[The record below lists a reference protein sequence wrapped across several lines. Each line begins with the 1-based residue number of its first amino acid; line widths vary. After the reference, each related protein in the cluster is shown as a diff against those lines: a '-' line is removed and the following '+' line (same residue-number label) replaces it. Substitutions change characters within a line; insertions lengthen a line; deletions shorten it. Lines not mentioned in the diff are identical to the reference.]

1 MLCNGTHTLA
11 MASDL
16 SNHLWQEPETCA
28 QELQE
33 LALAL
38 ESEVAP
44 AAALEVSRS
53 LDTVR
58 RSPDFSPSQRAAVIT
73 HVAGLGWAL
82 VMKARKEKGG
92 VTASP
97 NLKDAAATSGAPKVD
112 TATSAVETRQRD
124 EDARGA
130 AKGGDA
136 GGRQLAAKGRGVH
149 HRQGDKLAGADA
161 GKRVVSVVAGGGRR
175 GPSAGA
181 DRPAA
186 GNPLRPGARAGR
198 SGGPAAWGPAL
209 ALPNEVTLRVLHL
222 TWSGQLWMARKRLL
236 FLRCGGQVGR
246 RGRRS

>member
-1 MLCNGTHTLA
+1 
-11 MASDL
+11 MAIY
-16 SNHLWQEPETCA
+16 HPGPA
-28 QELQE
+28 E
-33 LALAL
+33 LAEGWTPEHEDLLEELAVAL
-38 ESEVAP
+38 ETEVAP
-44 AAALEVSRS
+44 EAALEMAMELEMIRE
-53 LDTVR
+53 L
-58 RSPDFSPSQRAAVIT
+58 PPSQRAAAKFRMGEHFFAFVT
-73 HVAGLGWAL
+73 A
-82 VMKARKEKGG
+82 ARKEKGG
-92 VTASP
+92 NLAAP

-222 TWSGQLWMARKRLL
+222 TGTGRLWMARKRLL